1 MGDALAYP
9 FQHAFLNCWTT
20 SYVPASTTSLVIPDN
35 KCNEVTIVS
44 FDLTMY
50 THLETLVVGKN
61 CYRNVEVFNITG
73 LDSLRSIV
81 INDYSFYSASF
92 YSMGCVRGRR

>member
-1 MGDALAYP
+1 M
-9 FQHAFLNCWTT
+9 
-20 SYVPASTTSLVIPDN
+20 PASTTSLEVPDN
-35 KCNEVTIVS
+35 KCNEATITS

-50 THLETLVVGKN
+50 TRLETLVVGKN

-81 INDYSFYSASF
+81 IDDYSFYSASF
-92 YSMGCVRGRR
+92 YSMGDVRGGR

>member
-1 MGDALAYP
+1 M
-9 FQHAFLNCWTT
+9 
-20 SYVPASTTSLVIPDN
+20 PASTTSLVIPDN
-35 KCNEVTIVS
+35 KCNEVTSVS
-44 FDLTMY
+44 FDLTLY

-73 LDSLRSIV
+73 LASLRSIV